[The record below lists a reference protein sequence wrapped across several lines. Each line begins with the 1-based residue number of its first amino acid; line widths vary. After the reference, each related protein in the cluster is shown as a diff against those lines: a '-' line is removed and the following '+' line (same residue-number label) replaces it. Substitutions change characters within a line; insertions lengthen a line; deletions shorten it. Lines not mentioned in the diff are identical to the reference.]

1 MNGHIEKDISNAF
14 NKLNIIRDETKID
27 DVSDETLSLCKP
39 KILDAIDQI
48 KQKKKRPD
56 LNTIYEY
63 LSKIQTSNTDNQLI
77 ETILGNLVETNI
89 IVNRKTPKG
98 FDLLQNL
105 EVVEALVHAF
115 DTDTKQANIT
125 SNAETLTEFPKR
137 DWFSSVTRET

>member
-48 KQKKKRPD
+48 KQEKKRPD

-63 LSKIQTSNTDNQLI
+63 LSKIQASNTDNQLV

-98 FDLLQNL
+98 FDSLQKL
-105 EVVEALVHAF
+105 EVVEAQVHAF

-125 SNAETLTEFPKR
+125 SNAETQIEFPKR
-137 DWFSSVTRET
+137 DWFSSVTRKT